1 MKSKYQKYTLEKC
14 VKINKEVIH
23 ILFNDVAISE
33 EKQEFLNNMFCRDN
47 EESIYAFKI
56 KCVNTN
62 INRIINSK
70 INKSDIEF
78 IIETIKKIEKQD
90 LFQQSI
96 LVLIT
101 DVLRKVDDIEDT
113 ESIEKLFNKILI
125 YKLRDYFNENR
136 QLSGYTRAK
145 KEDFPKFKYYSLNDD
160 DGFPEELRPSCT
172 IDNYETL
179 QDIFYGFTELERF
192 FLRKLNEEG
201 YFKPNQM
208 DIMQKLMNNDY
219 VQAAAARDKEVNRSV
234 IGRSVKTIRNKVI
247 KDFIKEYGLKHG
259 IDYIQDDTGEYSILT
274 KEKTLQYL
282 REKHEIEN
290 LIRVIKTSDIIKF
303 VKDHLYEFWVEDI
316 VNRLDLNDKVYFQE
330 SFVKDH
336 NFRRIRSERT
346 KRITK
351 QMDKKIR
358 SRLGFINKYLAESQ
372 NAI

>member
-136 QLSGYTRAK
+136 QLSGVT
-145 KEDFPKFKYYSLNDD
+145 
-160 DGFPEELRPSCT
+160 
-172 IDNYETL
+172 
-179 QDIFYGFTELERF
+179 
-192 FLRKLNEEG
+192 
-201 YFKPNQM
+201 
-208 DIMQKLMNNDY
+208 
-219 VQAAAARDKEVNRSV
+219 AAA
-234 IGRSVKTIRNKVI
+234 
-247 KDFIKEYGLKHG
+247 
-259 IDYIQDDTGEYSILT
+259 
-274 KEKTLQYL
+274 
-282 REKHEIEN
+282 
-290 LIRVIKTSDIIKF
+290 
-303 VKDHLYEFWVEDI
+303 
-316 VNRLDLNDKVYFQE
+316 
-330 SFVKDH
+330 
-336 NFRRIRSERT
+336 
-346 KRITK
+346 
-351 QMDKKIR
+351 
-358 SRLGFINKYLAESQ
+358 
-372 NAI
+372 